1 MADIPIPD
9 APDSEQRLTIDQVRA
24 MSDTERDQIRQDRMM
39 EHIEDLAE
47 THTVEEDMA
56 IATTYHMSPEDFKER
71 MDEMFWFLRL
81 RSKLIDLDEL
91 LEIAM
96 DLKKHLKGRSYLEA
110 REPALTASPRKLLTR
125 TGGITET
132 YPAYLETRIND
143 TLDGLVDATNN
154 LRSTARGT
162 RFHRKLQLAGQYT
175 SVGATENRVRA
186 ICDLQINRL
195 VENMPDDPKEW
206 IDLDSE
212 EFKFVW
218 EKVEALHQAVHGWKP
233 DSDQE
238 LQTLRDELS
247 SIWKIAAIFDR
258 DELIQYG
265 LQGV

>member
-1 MADIPIPD
+1 
-9 APDSEQRLTIDQVRA
+9 

-47 THTVEEDMA
+47 SHKVEEDMA

-71 MDEMFWFLRL
+71 MDEMLWFLRL
-81 RSKLIDLDEL
+81 RSTLTELDRL

-96 DLKKHLKGRSYLEA
+96 DLEKHLKGRSYLEA
-110 REPALTASPRKLLTR
+110 REPALMASPRKLLTR
-125 TGGITET
+125 TGDITET
-132 YPAYLETRIND
+132 YPTYLETLTDD
-143 TLDGLVDATNN
+143 TLDRLVNATNN
-154 LRSTARGT
+154 LSRTARST

-175 SVGATENRVRA
+175 NVGATENRVRA

-195 VENMPDDPKEW
+195 VKNMPDDPKEW

-212 EFKFVW
+212 QFEFVW
-218 EKVEALHQAVHGWKP
+218 EKVEALQQAVQGWKP

-247 SIWKIAAIFDR
+247 SIWKIAANFDR

>member
-1 MADIPIPD
+1 
-9 APDSEQRLTIDQVRA
+9 

-47 THTVEEDMA
+47 SHKVEEDMA

-81 RSKLIDLDEL
+81 RSTLTELDRL

-96 DLKKHLKGRSYLEA
+96 DLEKHLKGD
-110 REPALTASPRKLLTR
+110 
-125 TGGITET
+125 ITET
-132 YPAYLETRIND
+132 YPTYLETLTDD
-143 TLDGLVDATNN
+143 TLDRFVNATNN
-154 LRSTARGT
+154 LSRTARST

-175 SVGATENRVRA
+175 NVGATENRVRA

-195 VENMPDDPKEW
+195 VKNMPDDPKEW
-206 IDLDSE
+206 IDLDNE
-212 EFKFVW
+212 QFEFVW
-218 EKVEALHQAVHGWKP
+218 EKVEALQQAVQGWKP

-247 SIWKIAAIFDR
+247 SIWKIAANFDR